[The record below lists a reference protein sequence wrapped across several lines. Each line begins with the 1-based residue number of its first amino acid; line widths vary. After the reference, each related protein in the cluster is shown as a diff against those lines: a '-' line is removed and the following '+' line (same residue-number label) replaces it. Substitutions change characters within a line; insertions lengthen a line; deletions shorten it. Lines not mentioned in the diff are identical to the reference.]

1 MKCAQCGHKLEFRD
15 DAWPVELPPK
25 GGDPREWVE
34 LWICPKCGYEEV
46 L

>member
-1 MKCAQCGHKLEFRD
+1 MKCTQCGQELDFRS
-15 DAWPVELPPK
+15 DAWPVEVKP
-25 GGDPREWVE
+25 EQWVE

>member
-1 MKCAQCGHKLEFRD
+1 MKCAQCGQELDFRS
-15 DAWPVELPPK
+15 DAWPVEAKP
-25 GGDPREWVE
+25 EQWVE

>member
-1 MKCAQCGHKLEFRD
+1 MKCTQCGQELDFRS
-15 DAWPVELPPK
+15 DAWPVELPHEE
-25 GGDPREWVE
+25 GHCEWAE